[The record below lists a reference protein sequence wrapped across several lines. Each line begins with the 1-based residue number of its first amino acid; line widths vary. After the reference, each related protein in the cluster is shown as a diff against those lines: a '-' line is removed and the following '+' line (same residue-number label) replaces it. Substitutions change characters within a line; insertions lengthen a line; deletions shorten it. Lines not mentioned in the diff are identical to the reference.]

1 MQNTRIAAIYEAATR
16 LFIQQGY
23 SKTQISHIA
32 KAIGVSVGTI
42 YHDFTGKEELMH
54 FILKCTIDPDF
65 INRDFERPITDE
77 LFVNLD
83 SEIIEAFKRSADDF
97 AENLSNAGIT
107 YRFENLISDAFDI
120 LSEYAAGCLFI
131 EKNQFDCKRLTD
143 YYKEYRKCFFN
154 TMKQYINIFIDKG
167 IVRPLDNI
175 ELTVTLIIE
184 ILSWWAMDRKY
195 ASFET
200 LDIPTEQ
207 AKDICLD
214 NIISAYQLKG

>member
-1 MQNTRIAAIYEAATR
+1 MQDTRIAAINEAATR

-42 YHDFTGKEELMH
+42 YHDFAGKEEIMH
-54 FILKCTIDPDF
+54 FILKCTIEPDF
-65 INRDFERPITDE
+65 INRDFEKPITDE
-77 LFVNLD
+77 LFDNLEN
-83 SEIIEAFKRSADDF
+83 EIVEAFKHSADGF
-97 AENLSNAGIT
+97 AENLNKVGVT
-107 YRFENLISDAFDI
+107 YSFENLISDSFDI
-120 LSEYAAGCLFI
+120 LSEFAAGCLFI
-131 EKNQFDCKRLTD
+131 EKNQLDCKRLARC
-143 YYKEYRKCFFN
+143 YKEYRKCFFD
-154 TMKQYINIFIDKG
+154 TMTQYINIFIDNG
-167 IVRPLDNI
+167 IVRPLKNV

-195 ASFET
+195 TSFET
-200 LDIPTEQ
+200 LDIPIEQ